1 MHAIDA
7 NQPEAA
13 LWLIRQGADISQK
26 PNNGMAALLVA
37 ANHDQLQLTVVDE
50 LLKRGANPN
59 DANQAGTTVLMMAAT
74 KGHMEV
80 VQRLL
85 DHGADPTVRN
95 RNGDNAA
102 DHAAWSPDNRVM
114 LHFIDDIVAAGRVN
128 QALLRAVC
136 ENRTNNA
143 ALFLALGADI
153 GKGDYSGTT
162 LLHRAVEYSLPSTV
176 HFLIDRGAQLDIQN
190 EFGRTPLLEAAVH
203 DRLDNVRVLLRAGA
217 DPLIKG
223 NDGRN
228 LYDVLDLH
236 DNWDVMA
243 SLKPEQD

>member
-59 DANQAGTTVLMMAAT
+59 DANEDGTTALMLSAM

-85 DHGADPTVRN
+85 DHGADPSIRN
-95 RNGDNAA
+95 RHGITAA
-102 DHAAWSPDNRVM
+102 DYAAWSPNYKIT
-114 LHFIDDIVAAGRVN
+114 LHFINDIVSSGRVN

-143 ALFLALGADI
+143 ALLLTHGADI
-153 GKGDYSGTT
+153 SKGDIPSMT
-162 LLHRAVEYSLPSTV
+162 LLHRAVEYSLPTTV
-176 HFLIDRGAQLDIQN
+176 QFLIDRGAKLDSQN
-190 EFGRTPLLEAAVH
+190 SFGRTPLQEAAVH
-203 DRLDNVRVLLRAGA
+203 DRWDNVRVLLRAGA
-217 DPLIKG
+217 NPLVKSEVG
-223 NDGRN
+223 ET
-228 LYDVLDLH
+228 LYDFLHLH
-236 DNWDVMA
+236 DKWDILL
-243 SLKPEQD
+243 SLESDEP